1 MAAFLKAVKAS
12 CVFEV
17 CVILKSAIGKLEPYL
32 TLADLQNT
40 VHRCIDLLALL
51 TRRST
56 DKVLYNRDRSRFGD
70 TDTLDEGKS
79 GNDAPISRI
88 RHTSATRLSER
99 LGTNNARELEIAID
113 RQLTLPVQGN
123 IAASR
128 PGMQLLSCCGRL
140 SQRCVMRCW
149 PVGGLLAPGPWRKA
163 WRTAVIT
170 AATSPQMPTPPS
182 FPNARRNAT
191 CCNQLRLS
199 PLPQRRRYLSKSRLN
214 RQLPTAR

>member
-1 MAAFLKAVKAS
+1 MAAFLKEVKAS

-70 TDTLDEGKS
+70 TDTLDEGKG

-128 PGMQLLSCCGRL
+128 PGMQSICLTAELDTLQSAIVVIVLWSTFPALRYEVL
-140 SQRCVMRCW
+140 ADRRF
-149 PVGGLLAPGPWRKA
+149 VGTGSLA
-163 WRTAVIT
+163 
-170 AATSPQMPTPPS
+170 
-182 FPNARRNAT
+182 
-191 CCNQLRLS
+191 
-199 PLPQRRRYLSKSRLN
+199 
-214 RQLPTAR
+214 